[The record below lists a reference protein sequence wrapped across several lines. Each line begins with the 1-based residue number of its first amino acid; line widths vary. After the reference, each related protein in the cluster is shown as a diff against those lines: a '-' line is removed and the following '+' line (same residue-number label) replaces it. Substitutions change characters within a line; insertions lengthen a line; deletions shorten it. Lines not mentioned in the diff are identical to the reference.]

1 MSMTVLRQNDGA
13 ETWKVGSGGV
23 LTGASTAEIDYL
35 VIEPTTKKAALEAV
49 ASATPSSCGGLPLAE
64 IRFGGY
70 VGAGNI
76 SATAMYAS
84 SSSDGDSD
92 YDEET
97 PTMSFD
103 CGGGTKHVTHCI
115 SQTIAY
121 PSSGGKNPGNMVGW
135 NGNGGDACQIDG
147 VDIPTAQLRETYTR
161 VMNRSALTNSYKRTV
176 AALVGKVNA
185 DSFKGWSA
193 GEVMFLGM
201 SYSAPT
207 KGKEKVVVTY
217 NFSIQPNETNVT
229 VAGHEIG
236 NVAGYDYVWT
246 IAKTDVNSS
255 TNVPE
260 AKVAGVYVA
269 QVCERASFGG
279 LGL

>member
-1 MSMTVLRQNDGA
+1 MSMTVLRQDDGA
-13 ETWKVGSGGV
+13 ETWKVGSGGAI
-23 LTGASTAEIDYL
+23 TSATTAEINYL
-35 VIEPTTKKAALEAV
+35 VLNPTAKADAIAEIV
-49 ASATPSSCGGLPLAE
+49 SSAPSSFGNLPLAE
-64 IRFGGY
+64 VRFGGY
-70 VGAGNI
+70 TKGGDI
-76 SATAMYAS
+76 EATAVYAS
-84 SSSDGDSD
+84 SSTDGDD
-92 YDEET
+92 GYDETT

-121 PSSGGKNPGNMVGW
+121 PPSGGKNPGNMVGW

-255 TNVPE
+255 TNAPE
-260 AKVAGVYVA
+260 AKVEGVYVA